1 MVRTSRDTTST
12 RAGLTRVIEEGLQL
26 RLRANATAAPRRRA
40 RLPVFR
46 GRAAWWQA
54 LIRSATRP
62 CSKRWAMTP
71 DVNVLVAASRTD
83 HPHHA
88 VARAWLE
95 ATLDGGDTG
104 TAFTLMPMV
113 LASFLR
119 LVSSPKIFKLPT
131 PVDEAI
137 RFVDALLDG
146 GAHLAQLGPEWPRL
160 RQLCLEQQLA
170 GNDPPDAWLA
180 AATMHLAEHLVSFD
194 RDFKRLLG
202 RNQFTLLEPGPA

>member
-1 MVRTSRDTTST
+1 
-12 RAGLTRVIEEGLQL
+12 
-26 RLRANATAAPRRRA
+26 
-40 RLPVFR
+40 
-46 GRAAWWQA
+46 
-54 LIRSATRP
+54 
-62 CSKRWAMTP
+62 MTP

-95 ATLDGGDTG
+95 ATFAGVDAG

-119 LVSSPKIFKLPT
+119 LVSSPKIFKVPT

-160 RQLCLEQQLA
+160 RQLCLERQLT
-170 GNDPPDAWLA
+170 GNDLPDAWSA

-194 RDFKRLLG
+194 RDLKRLLA